1 MANSATAVATPDP
14 DIPPG
19 GFDGLADRVL
29 AGLRRPT
36 REEAIQRAAQAL
48 ARCTPIPADKLASN
62 RAASTPNRAAAS

>member
-14 DIPPG
+14 DLPEG
-19 GFDGLADRVL
+19 GYDALADRVL

-48 ARCTPIPADKLASN
+48 ARCTPISADKLAPS
-62 RAASTPNRAAAS
+62 RAASTPSRAAS